1 MRSMAGFGLE
11 AGKFHL
17 PRAKLEP
24 PSSLAKQ
31 IFPWVEQWEKRVL
44 LFKQK
49 KSWDEG
55 GLDQEDKALEGFL
68 GLLKYLRAVLL
79 QDIAVLQAGKC
90 TLFFYP
96 RLLLTIYVH
105 SLPPQ
110 SPTLPEGLLGPRM
123 GRFCGSCP

>member
-1 MRSMAGFGLE
+1 MAGFGLE

-17 PRAKLEP
+17 SRAKLEP

-31 IFPWVEQWEKRVL
+31 IFPWVEQWEQRVL

-79 QDIAVLQAGKC
+79 QDIAVLQSGKC
-90 TLFFYP
+90 ILFFYP
-96 RLLLTIYVH
+96 RLLLTIYVY

-110 SPTLPEGLLGPRM
+110 SPTLTEGLLGPRM
-123 GRFCGSCP
+123 GRFCGSRP

>member
-11 AGKFHL
+11 AGKFYL
-17 PRAKLEP
+17 ARAKLEP

-31 IFPWVEQWEKRVL
+31 IFPWVEQWEQRVL

-79 QDIAVLQAGKC
+79 QDIAVLQAGKWI
-90 TLFFYP
+90 LLSYP
-96 RLLLTIYVH
+96 RLLLIIYVY

-110 SPTLPEGLLGPRM
+110 SPSLPEGLLGP
-123 GRFCGSCP
+123 